1 MPRPAARAAAR
12 GTARATGRGAA
23 AAPALS
29 RGAAVVAPAAA
40 GPRWQQYQL
49 ERARGAG
56 RGVRRFAFGKLH
68 AAAPLNRASLVKQ
81 GAPASL
87 LTDLAEALDIPKE
100 RLYLTI
106 GVARATADR
115 KVREDARLDPDAT
128 ERALGLARL
137 VGQVEQMVRESGD
150 PDTAPGFDA
159 ARWVA
164 DFLAHPHPALGG
176 RRPGDLMDTADGRG
190 VVSDLV
196 AQMQSGA
203 YA

>member
-1 MPRPAARAAAR
+1 MPRPAVRATPVRPAVARAEA
-12 GTARATGRGAA
+12 GV
-23 AAPALS
+23 AAP
-29 RGAAVVAPAAA
+29 
-40 GPRWQQYQL
+40 GPRWQQYQVGGTGA
-49 ERARGAG
+49 RAR
-56 RGVRRFAFGKLH
+56 RFVFRKLH
-68 AAAPLNRASLVKQ
+68 GADPLDRAALVKQ

-87 LTDLAEALDIPKE
+87 LTDLAEALAMSKE
-100 RLYLTI
+100 RLYLTL

-115 KVREDARLDPDAT
+115 KVRGDARLDPDAT

-137 VGQVEQMVRESGD
+137 VGQVEQILAESGD
-150 PDTAPGFDA
+150 PEAAPDFDA

-164 DFLAHPHPALGG
+164 DFLARPHPALGG
-176 RRPGDLMDTADGRG
+176 RRPGDLMDTADGRA

>member
-1 MPRPAARAAAR
+1 MRRAN
-12 GTARATGRGAA
+12 GSIRGAGR
-23 AAPALS
+23 AAPA
-29 RGAAVVAPAAA
+29 GAPAAA
-40 GPRWQQYQL
+40 GRRWQQY
-49 ERARGAG
+49 EADTPAGAT
-56 RGVRRFAFGKLH
+56 RSVRRFVFWKLH
-68 AAAPLNRASLVKQ
+68 AAAPLDRAALVKQ

-87 LTDLAEALDIPKE
+87 LTALAEALDIPKE

-115 KVREDARLDPDAT
+115 KVRGDTRLDPDAT

-137 VGQVEQMVRESGD
+137 VGPVEPMVRGSGG
-150 PDTAPGFDA
+150 PETAPGFDA